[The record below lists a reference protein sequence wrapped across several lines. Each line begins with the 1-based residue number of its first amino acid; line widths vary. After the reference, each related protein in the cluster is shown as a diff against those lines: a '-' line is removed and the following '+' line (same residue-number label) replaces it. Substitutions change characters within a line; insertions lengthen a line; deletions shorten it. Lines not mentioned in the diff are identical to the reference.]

1 MSTHKIG
8 FGSWMVGEAPTK
20 PERFLPKYKT
30 SFGFDGN
37 LESNIEIEI
46 PFFDEEPTV
55 SAYVVH
61 ADEVRSEC
69 D

>member
-1 MSTHKIG
+1 M
-8 FGSWMVGEAPTK
+8 GEAPTK